1 MAYLHSGK
9 PPILHRDLK
18 SANILLDE
26 SYTAKVCDFGL
37 SRLKAQERSM
47 TGNCGTVQ
55 WMAPEVLANADY
67 NEKADVYSYGIILW
81 EMLSRECPFEGM
93 TPIQCALAVLN
104 RNKRPEIPKWCPQP
118 LQALIRACIK
128 KDPEERP
135 MFSEILEAL
144 DKMP

>member
-37 SRLKAQERSM
+37 SRLKSHERSM

-55 WMAPEVLANADY
+55 WMARKSISCTVGFNL
-67 NEKADVYSYGIILW
+67 L
-81 EMLSRECPFEGM
+81 F
-93 TPIQCALAVLN
+93 
-104 RNKRPEIPKWCPQP
+104 P
-118 LQALIRACIK
+118 L
-128 KDPEERP
+128 ET
-135 MFSEILEAL
+135 
-144 DKMP
+144 